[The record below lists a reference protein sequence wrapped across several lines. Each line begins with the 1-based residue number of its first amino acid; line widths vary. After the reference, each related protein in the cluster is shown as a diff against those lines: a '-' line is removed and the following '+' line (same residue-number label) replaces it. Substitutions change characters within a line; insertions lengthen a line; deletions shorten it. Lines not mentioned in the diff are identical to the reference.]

1 MDDLGIESFY
11 DNGLLVYELPSMTDL
26 TEELQKMDLIDLTYF
41 LISNSSSPL
50 VTIVI
55 AYGQLYG

>member
-41 LISNSSSPL
+41 LI
-50 VTIVI
+50 
-55 AYGQLYG
+55 